1 MRRPT
6 PRLVRAPFALLA
18 TVALLGAT
26 GPAVAQVDDAAV
38 EALTCAAGALGPDG
52 GVLATVV
59 ERGSITY
66 FGPGGQ
72 PAAQFDYVSTT
83 DLVGERVR
91 LELFLGDDLVV
102 VQQVAD
108 GAGFTF
114 TPQAGV
120 LDLPAAER
128 AALEEG
134 FVVSFY
140 GLPLGP
146 ERDAA
151 TFVGAQELEGAAGD
165 RIDLVTRGV
174 VHAVLLDADCRL
186 AAEVTTNDQ
195 IGELVTR
202 YGGYRDVDGW
212 VLPAVAEAFVGGA
225 PFARTE
231 ASETRVNVV
240 LDDDAFARPE

>member
-1 MRRPT
+1 MAAFFVT
-6 PRLVRAPFALLA
+6 WGTAF
-18 TVALLGAT
+18 
-26 GPAVAQVDDAAV
+26 AQVDDAAA
-38 EALTCAAGALGPDG
+38 EALTCAAAALGPDG
-52 GVLATVV
+52 GVLETVV

-91 LELFLGDDLVV
+91 LELFLGTDLVV
-102 VQQVAD
+102 VQQLAD
-108 GAGFTF
+108 DAAFTF

-120 LDLPAAER
+120 LDLPASER

-146 ERDAA
+146 VRDAA
-151 TFVGAQELEGAAGD
+151 TFVGAQELEGASGD

-174 VHAVLLDADCRL
+174 AHAMLLDADCRL
-186 AAEVTTNDQ
+186 AAEVTTNAQ

-202 YGGYRDVDGW
+202 YGAYRDVEGW
-212 VLPAVAEAFVGGA
+212 QLPAIAEVFVGGA

-231 ASETRVNVV
+231 ASETRVNVA
-240 LDDDAFARPE
+240 LSEDAFARPE